1 MWSTRSTDSG
11 PSTNATCSGSSTA
24 PRTRRAAAA
33 RAAVLIGD
41 EDPEFAGGSY
51 VVVQKYVHDLDAWD
65 ALPVE
70 EQERAIGR
78 TKLDDIEFPTRS
90 SPPTRTSR

>member
-1 MWSTRSTDSG
+1 
-11 PSTNATCSGSSTA
+11 
-24 PRTRRAAAA
+24 
-33 RAAVLIGD
+33 VVGD

-51 VVVQKYVHDLDAWD
+51 VVIQKYVHDLSAWD

-78 TKLDDIEFPTRS
+78 TS
-90 SPPTRTSR
+90 